1 MRTPWAISIFSAVC
15 ILTAGAASAST
26 PPVILDSSE
35 IPELEPWGRA
45 AANTM
50 TEWYPR
56 IAKLLHSEG
65 YEPPKAIYLKINNP
79 GKGVAGVVGYR
90 IGISAS
96 WIKKEPGHGVLI
108 HELVHVVQDYRGAGV
123 GWLTEG
129 IADYIRWGL
138 YEKKPLDWF
147 PVPRDPAKDYH
158 QSYRV
163 AAGFL
168 YWLETRHS
176 PGMVKKLN
184 AASREKRYSP
194 DIFKKETGTGLD
206 DLWAEYRTFR
216 RNPATSGEKK

>member
-1 MRTPWAISIFSAVC
+1 MNSSRAILLFSTAV
-15 ILTAGAASAST
+15 LTAGIATASA

-50 TEWYPR
+50 EEWYPR

-79 GKGVAGVVGYR
+79 GQGVAGTAENR

-108 HELVHVVQDYRGAGV
+108 HELVHVVQDYRGGGV

-129 IADYIRWGL
+129 IADYVRWGL
-138 YEKKPLDWF
+138 YEKKPLEWF
-147 PVPRDPAKDYH
+147 PVPHDPAKDYH

-163 AAGFL
+163 SAGFL
-168 YWLETRHS
+168 YWLETSRS
-176 PGMVKKLN
+176 PGLVKKLN
-184 AASREKRYSP
+184 AASRAKRYSP
-194 DIFKKETGTGLD
+194 SIFKKGTGTD
-206 DLWAEYRTFR
+206 IDTLWAEYREAR
-216 RNPATSGEKK
+216 EKK